1 MIFTAMTIIAGLVAL
16 FIGGEML
23 VRASVMIG
31 LRFGLSNLVIGL
43 TIVALG
49 TSAPEMAVSIG
60 AALAGATELAIAN
73 VVGSNLANIALVLAL
88 SALLKPIAI
97 ERMVLRRDM
106 PIMLGSF
113 ALMAW
118 VMMDGSIGRS
128 NGVFLLTGL
137 VAYIGYVVWQSSQSA
152 SREEELDDKKLPVL
166 LTLSLL
172 LAGIV
177 LLVLGARWLVQGA
190 ITIATVLGVSQAV
203 IGLTVVAV
211 GTSLPEIAASIAA
224 LAKGHGAMAVGNVV
238 GSNIWN
244 TLGVLGVTAII
255 SNLDQGNVGWDMLTM
270 MAAVGLILWFFCRT
284 RYQLSRYEGT
294 ILLLIYFGYQAWLFG
309 GV

>member
-1 MIFTAMTIIAGLVAL
+1 MTLTVMTIIAGLVAL
-16 FIGGEML
+16 FAGGEML

-31 LRFGLSNLVIGL
+31 LRYGLSHLVIGL
-43 TIVALG
+43 TIVACG
-49 TSAPEMAVSIG
+49 TSAPELAVSIG
-60 AALAGATELAIAN
+60 AALVGATELAIAN

-97 ERMVLRRDM
+97 ERIVLRRDM

-118 VMMDGSIGRS
+118 MMLDGSIGRI
-128 NGVFLLTGL
+128 NGVFLLSGL
-137 VAYIGYVVWQSSQSA
+137 VAYVGYVVWQSSHSTP
-152 SREEELDDKKLPVL
+152 RKEGRDDKRLPIL

-177 LLVLGARWLVQGA
+177 LLVMGARWLVQGA
-190 ITIATVLGVSQAV
+190 IVIATLFGVSQAV

-211 GTSLPEIAASIAA
+211 GTSLPEIAASIVAVV
-224 LAKGHGAMAVGNVV
+224 KGHGAMAVGNVV

-255 SNLDQGNVGWDMLTM
+255 SNLDQGNVGWDMLAM

-284 RYQLSRYEGT
+284 RYQLSRYEGV
-294 ILLLIYFGYQAWLFG
+294 ILLLIYCGYQAWLLG
-309 GV
+309 GA